1 MQLWMLPAFE
11 PAVELGHF
19 SKLLV
24 GGRVENLSQYLFS
37 FFSLFFFSAKQARIC
52 LIPQFPF
59 PGLIRGSV
67 TMESALVAHL
77 RCSIHRSSCTGYQIC
92 AFQCWVQIAVEVP
105 TLNQCTKKIN
115 K

>member
-37 FFSLFFFSAKQARIC
+37 FFSLFFFCKAGEDLLDPPIPFSRSDPRIRDDGVRSRC
-52 LIPQFPF
+52 P
-59 PGLIRGSV
+59 
-67 TMESALVAHL
+67 SALQH
-77 RCSIHRSSCTGYQIC
+77 
-92 AFQCWVQIAVEVP
+92 P
-105 TLNQCTKKIN
+105 P
-115 K
+115 